1 MQANIFRI
9 HSVPLPDGGLNTIIS
24 FHGCPLRCSWCSR
37 TAPAKPTSI
46 LWDDK
51 NCLYCGLCEQLCPTG
66 AIRFQKG
73 NGKGNFSFDAS
84 KCCLCL
90 ACVNNCPTRR
100 LGFAE
105 EMIDSEEIIA
115 AIRSHAAEYQRGG
128 EVSFQNVNTDNQVLF
143 TVEVLKKCR
152 EMNLRTSVYTT
163 GFLHSLPFTTL
174 AQWADS
180 VSIDLKHYDEKK
192 HIQYTGVSTH
202 TILANLDAAVMMDQ
216 LYEVRISIIKGVNDT
231 LFDAKQFG
239 TLLTEHGVR
248 NVCLV
253 DFVMMN
259 THQFTLENAASERAI
274 HASASF
280 QDGESK
286 PNDSDFTAA
295 HVRLLRY
302 AAFLRGY
309 GLNVRVATPLPNT
322 TTKCIEEMQITP
334 RREHA

>member
-9 HSVPLPDGGLNTIIS
+9 LSVPLPNGGLNTIIS

-37 TAPAKPTSI
+37 PAPAKPTSI
-46 LWDDK
+46 LWDNK
-51 NCLYCGLCEQLCPTG
+51 NCLYCGLCEQMCPTG
-66 AIRFQKG
+66 AIEFQKDR
-73 NGKGNFSFDAS
+73 FVFDAS

-90 ACVNNCPTRR
+90 TCVDNCPTRR
-100 LGFAE
+100 LSFAE
-105 EMIDSEEIIA
+105 EMIDSEEILA
-115 AIRSHAAEYQRGG
+115 MIRSHQEEYHRGG
-128 EVSFQNVNTDNQVLF
+128 EISFQNVNTDNQVLF

-152 EMNLRTSVYTT
+152 EMNLHTSVYTT

-174 AQWADS
+174 ARWADS

-192 HIQYTGVSTH
+192 HIRYTGVSTH
-202 TILANLDAAVMMDQ
+202 TILANLDAALMMDQ
-216 LYEVRISIIKGVNDT
+216 LYEVRISLIKGVNDT

-239 TLLTEHGVR
+239 TLLIEHGVR

-259 THQFTLENAASERAI
+259 THQFTLENAASEYAI

-280 QDGESK
+280 QDGEAK
-286 PNDSDFTAA
+286 ENNSDFTAA

-322 TTKCIEEMQITP
+322 TTKCIEELQITP